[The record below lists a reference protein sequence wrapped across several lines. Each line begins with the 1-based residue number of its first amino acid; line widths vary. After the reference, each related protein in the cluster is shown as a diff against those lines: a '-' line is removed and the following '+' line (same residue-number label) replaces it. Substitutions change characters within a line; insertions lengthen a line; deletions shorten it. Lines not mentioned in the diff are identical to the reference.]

1 MGFWNSFFRETGKNS
16 GKWLSNKVF
25 GSSWSTPY
33 SIEHKYATAANQ
45 RRKKIEENGF
55 GLDEI
60 EFNSVDQE
68 LIKLGIS
75 KEDRNSSFEFEGTTS
90 QEIEIVLDRLFLEL
104 KSTKSNLGMN
114 PDQAKF
120 KIKTGIHKLKTLEKH
135 EIATFYE
142 NELNTFLKKEKSAG
156 CVGIIIGIICL
167 IGLVIIAFGKF

>member
-33 SIEHKYATAANQ
+33 SIEHKYSTAANQ
-45 RRKKIEENGF
+45 RRKKIDENDF

-60 EFNSVDQE
+60 ELNARDQNQFNLSV
-68 LIKLGIS
+68 S
-75 KEDRNSSFEFEGTTS
+75 EDVRGSSFEFEGTTS

-104 KSTKSNLGMN
+104 KSTKSNVAMN
-114 PDQAKF
+114 PDQSKF
-120 KIKTGIHKLKTLEKH
+120 KIKTGIHKLKTLGKH

-156 CVGIIIGIICL
+156 CVGIIIGIICI
-167 IGLVIIAFGKF
+167 IGLILISIGRF